1 MWTIYTYWNN
11 ASVIQ
16 ALNAVA
22 MVMGAGDF
30 LGLMQTVALVGLLS
44 AAGIGLFKVSFK
56 EPAQY
61 ILMLVFFN
69 GLLFVPKVTV
79 SVLDV
84 RSGAVGTVAN
94 VPLGV
99 AFITSTTS
107 HIGKYLTDTFETAFG
122 LGDELKFSK
131 TGMAW
136 GAKALRMMGETR
148 PISPKSNE
156 AFSVFTKA
164 CVIPEVT
171 QSTAKYVAM
180 TSSVDV
186 LTLLQTGRG
195 TPGGFLNPG
204 RIANMPNRNSDGYT
218 VMPCITSSG
227 GGSAYDEVVLWISAE
242 IPGTR
247 SQLARR
253 LLPDAPAATAST
265 LLTSYL
271 PGVEGAI
278 LGTSRTVTDQLTQ
291 AMTVNLMNESAGSLG
306 VALGDAGAVQ
316 MAVGTVTA
324 EASTASA
331 YRVMGMIGEEAL
343 PKFRNLIEIVLIC
356 VFPLVA
362 LVIIVGGEAGAGALK
377 TYAMTA
383 VWVQLWA
390 PLYAIVNNMLVP
402 MTSSRMQAV
411 AGGAI
416 SQTMQNSGSIIASGL
431 TEQAMAGALVMA
443 VPMIA
448 YALVKGGEVAMSS
461 ATSSLIGG
469 ASGNATQQGSAAG
482 MGNFGMGNTAWG
494 THSSNSVSANKW
506 DTNTGMS
513 MNRATFSNGNMQT
526 SWDMQSGTGALNA
539 SHSGG
544 GR

>member
-1 MWTIYTYWNN
+1 
-11 ASVIQ
+11 
-16 ALNAVA
+16 
-22 MVMGAGDF
+22 
-30 LGLMQTVALVGLLS
+30 
-44 AAGIGLFKVSFK
+44 
-56 EPAQY
+56 
-61 ILMLVFFN
+61 
-69 GLLFVPKVTV
+69 
-79 SVLDV
+79 
-84 RSGAVGTVAN
+84 
-94 VPLGV
+94 
-99 AFITSTTS
+99 
-107 HIGKYLTDTFETAFG
+107 
-122 LGDELKFSK
+122 
-131 TGMAW
+131 
-136 GAKALRMMGETR
+136 
-148 PISPKSNE
+148 
-156 AFSVFTKA
+156 
-164 CVIPEVT
+164 
-171 QSTAKYVAM
+171 
-180 TSSVDV
+180 
-186 LTLLQTGRG
+186 
-195 TPGGFLNPG
+195 
-204 RIANMPNRNSDGYT
+204 MPNRNSDGYT

-482 MGNFGMGNTAWG
+482 MGNF
-494 THSSNSVSANKW
+494 
-506 DTNTGMS
+506 
-513 MNRATFSNGNMQT
+513 ATLDRS
-526 SWDMQSGTGALNA
+526 
-539 SHSGG
+539 
-544 GR
+544 